1 MVKRKNY
8 NDNNQHHLLAHDDND
23 VVVVNY
29 ADCRKSVRLLSIL
42 EEKEKQSKINKYDD
56 KVLLSSSSSSSSSR
70 QKIISGNDDKE
81 NRRRIKSNKKKKRK
95 TKAIVDDI
103 NTTTAITSTTT
114 KIAKYKNI
122 NQNYYRQPLTRNHF
136 TDDDIQYCSCN
147 HITGCGVNCENRLLY
162 M

>member
-8 NDNNQHHLLAHDDND
+8 NDNNHLLAHDDND

-42 EEKEKQSKINKYDD
+42 EEKEKQSKIKKYDD
-56 KVLLSSSSSSSSSR
+56 KVLLSSSSSR
-70 QKIISGNDDKE
+70 QKIINSNDDKE

-103 NTTTAITSTTT
+103 NTTTTITSTTT
-114 KIAKYKNI
+114 TTIAKYKNI

-147 HITGCGVNCENRLLY
+147 HITGCGVNCENRLLF

>member
-8 NDNNQHHLLAHDDND
+8 NDDNHLLAHDEND

-42 EEKEKQSKINKYDD
+42 EEKEKQSKIKKYDD
-56 KVLLSSSSSSSSSR
+56 KVLLSLSSSSR
-70 QKIISGNDDKE
+70 QKIINSNDDKE

-103 NTTTAITSTTT
+103 NTTTTITSTTT
-114 KIAKYKNI
+114 TIAKYKNI